1 MHKPPFCTLSRK
13 LNLNHKIKIKEKRQH
28 RAIYFYPGE
37 KITCLFLKNYFSN
50 NIALFSELKRI
61 KGKSLVKLGK

>member
-1 MHKPPFCTLSRK
+1 MHNKPLCTLSRK

-28 RAIYFYPGE
+28 RPGE

-61 KGKSLVKLGK
+61 KGKY